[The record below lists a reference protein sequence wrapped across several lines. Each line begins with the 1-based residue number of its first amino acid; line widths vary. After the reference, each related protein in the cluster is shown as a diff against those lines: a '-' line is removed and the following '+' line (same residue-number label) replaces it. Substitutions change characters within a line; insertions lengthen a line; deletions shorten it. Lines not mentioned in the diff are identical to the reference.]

1 MEYFDNL
8 LRPGSKSGVKEDV
21 SGRTESFRVNQGYFF
36 VGVSDAEGNECWGLH
51 PQSGRLYRMHA
62 DVSSEQ
68 ISLRPPPAGYPD
80 GAMTQVMF
88 DDKGRPAHLAGRV
101 EGTMIDTIVDSENRL
116 TFRVNGGPLLPASGF
131 LSSTR
136 MIASSW
142 RSGAACFEVY
152 DEPRAPMTSS
162 RLVCAWP
169 QDHEDTLRH
178 SFLTSS

>member
-8 LRPGSKSGVKEDV
+8 LRPGSKYGVKEDV

-36 VGVSDAEGNECWGLH
+36 VGMSDAEGNECWGLH
-51 PQSGRLYRMHA
+51 QQSGRFYRMHA

-101 EGTMIDTIVDSENRL
+101 EGTTIDPIVDSEDRL
-116 TFRVNGGPLLPASGF
+116 AFRVNGGPLLPTVAVF
-131 LSSTR
+131 LP
-136 MIASSW
+136 
-142 RSGAACFEVY
+142 GA
-152 DEPRAPMTSS
+152 
-162 RLVCAWP
+162 
-169 QDHEDTLRH
+169 TLRKWILVVDSH
-178 SFLTSS
+178 DRIVMAQRGGVF